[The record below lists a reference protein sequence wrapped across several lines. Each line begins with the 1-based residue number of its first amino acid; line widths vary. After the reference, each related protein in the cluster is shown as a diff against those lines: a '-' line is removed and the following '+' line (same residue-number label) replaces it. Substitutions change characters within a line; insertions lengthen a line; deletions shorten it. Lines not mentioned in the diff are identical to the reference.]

1 MKDPFSGNTIN
12 DHSKFP
18 NILNNFF
25 ATVGNKLANQ
35 IPHTETH
42 FTDFLQNID
51 QANSMFFTPV
61 TTLEIEEE
69 ILSLSNGKAY
79 GLYSCPIKLI
89 KAAKHVL
96 SEHLAKLMNLSV
108 QTGKYPTKLKI
119 SKICPIFKS
128 DDDTEPSNYRP
139 ISLLS
144 VFNKIFEKTVYNRLI
159 NFIDKHDILSD
170 VQYGFRKK
178 HSTQHTLLDI
188 INTIQY
194 NMDHKLLTCAVF
206 IDLAKAFDTVDHS
219 ILLKKLY
226 IYGIRGCV
234 YNWFKSYLS
243 ERTQTTSVNNCI
255 SDKVGINYGVPQGS
269 ILGPV
274 LFLLYINDICNV
286 SKILKFHIFADDTNI
301 LYSNKCIKKLEST
314 MNTEL
319 EKLQIWFIA
328 NKLTINTKKTN
339 FVIFHS
345 SRRLIV
351 PINIQIFDYKTNK
364 FLPLDQ
370 KNYVKYLGVL
380 LDSKLSWKPH
390 IDYISGKISR
400 MAGIFSRLRH
410 FIPKRTLIKM
420 YNSIL
425 QPILTYGIASWGQAC
440 KTLTNKLLILQKR
453 VIRSIFFAK
462 TIQSA
467 IPLFIDT
474 KILPVTSQ
482 YLFLIAQLMYDVENN
497 KVPINIAKLF
507 TRVKNIHSYNT
518 RSSSRDDFYTKHSRL
533 NIQRNSFSRLGVRLW
548 NQIPTNI
555 REMSKSSFK
564 KEIRSALFN
573 HLKCYGYD
581 IDITKLFK

>member
-1 MKDPFSGNTIN
+1 
-12 DHSKFP
+12 
-18 NILNNFF
+18 
-25 ATVGNKLANQ
+25 
-35 IPHTETH
+35 
-42 FTDFLQNID
+42 
-51 QANSMFFTPV
+51 
-61 TTLEIEEE
+61 
-69 ILSLSNGKAY
+69 
-79 GLYSCPIKLI
+79 
-89 KAAKHVL
+89 
-96 SEHLAKLMNLSV
+96 
-108 QTGKYPTKLKI
+108 
-119 SKICPIFKS
+119 
-128 DDDTEPSNYRP
+128 
-139 ISLLS
+139 
-144 VFNKIFEKTVYNRLI
+144 
-159 NFIDKHDILSD
+159 
-170 VQYGFRKK
+170 
-178 HSTQHTLLDI
+178 
-188 INTIQY
+188 
-194 NMDHKLLTCAVF
+194 
-206 IDLAKAFDTVDHS
+206 
-219 ILLKKLY
+219 
-226 IYGIRGCV
+226 
-234 YNWFKSYLS
+234 
-243 ERTQTTSVNNCI
+243 
-255 SDKVGINYGVPQGS
+255 
-269 ILGPV
+269 
-274 LFLLYINDICNV
+274 
-286 SKILKFHIFADDTNI
+286 
-301 LYSNKCIKKLEST
+301 

-345 SRRLIV
+345 SRRMIV
-351 PINIQIFDYKTNK
+351 PINIQIFYYKTNK

-370 KNYVKYLGVL
+370 KNYVKYVGVL

-467 IPLFIDT
+467 I
-474 KILPVTSQ
+474 
-482 YLFLIAQLMYDVENN
+482 
-497 KVPINIAKLF
+497 
-507 TRVKNIHSYNT
+507 HSYNT